1 MYVNINISFYLN
13 IKILKIFKIFK
24 IASMRGTTASF
35 AGMRGSGGLGLMKS
49 SSGLG
54 ASTVRN
60 DLQFRG

>member
-1 MYVNINISFYLN
+1 MSRIIMTSL
-13 IKILKIFKIFK
+13 
-24 IASMRGTTASF
+24 RGTAASF

-54 ASTVRN
+54 NSTVRA

>member
-1 MYVNINISFYLN
+1 MT
-13 IKILKIFKIFK
+13 
-24 IASMRGTTASF
+24 SMRGTAASF